1 MTRPRQTVPQTRLAR
16 AADGRLDRVIAR
28 LVAGPPEQRRA
39 RAAALTISPDLGAA
53 LADATVRLLRVDLD
67 RAESLADALSW
78 LAPRLGRQFVGKASR
93 LRGHVAYQRG
103 HYGVALRR
111 YAAAARTLDVPGLE
125 VERASVLMAA
135 VNALSHMGR
144 YDDALARAREA
155 RRIFLAHG
163 DRLRAARL
171 DANLAMVLFRR
182 DQPDASL
189 RLGQRA
195 LAVFEQLGAVEDV
208 AITRLNTAAR
218 LTALHAFPR
227 ALRLYER
234 TRRYCARHGLEL
246 LGLETDGNLAYL
258 RAQQGEYAGALALY
272 GRVRAR
278 AAAMGHEA
286 LATALLLDEAELL
299 VELNADGRAVPLA
312 EDALTRSRLH
322 GMRYEGAKAQMLLA
336 ICAARQR
343 RDDDALRSF
352 DGARAAFE
360 IEGNRSRVALT
371 DLHRAVVLSQSG
383 VLADAAAA
391 AREARTALVAHGL
404 AAKATLAD
412 LVLARGALAAGQPA
426 EAAAHLADAARR
438 LRRHPTP
445 ALAYQAAF
453 LRGEL
458 ARRAGHPA
466 AATAAYRRAH
476 RLLEG
481 LWSHLG
487 VEELRIA
494 FLEDK
499 TVVYEA
505 MAQAALAA
513 GPRRAA
519 VARAFAFVEQAKS
532 RALADLLAAG
542 GHPLQEVSGAARRL
556 RHDLNACYREIDRLE
571 GGIERPPPKRLD
583 LWRARARQCEQQL
596 SRELYEAAR
605 RDPETAQL
613 QGRGVVPLGE
623 VQAVLGDACLIEYAS
638 LRGVLVAFVVDR
650 RQARVVEL
658 GPADGLRDPVRLT
671 LFNLTGLPP
680 AFRPPARTRQLE
692 PSTEVHLRQLC
703 AQLIDPLGAAVE
715 PGRPLVIAA
724 HGPLHRVPFAALV
737 TAQGYLGERSAI
749 ALTPS
754 GSVYALACR
763 RGRGRGRGALV
774 LGLADS
780 RAPRIAEEARQV
792 AARLPAST
800 LRLGPRATE
809 RALRQEGAG
818 RRVVHLATHGFFRA
832 EHPMFSSI
840 QLANTRLDVQSCY
853 GLRLVADLV
862 TLSGC
867 STGVSYVS
875 GGDELVGLSRG
886 LLHAGAACVQL
897 SLWDVDDDSTTVY
910 MSAFYEH
917 YARGLP
923 PAEASRLA
931 AADTRRLYPH
941 PYHWAPFVTVGHGH

>member
-1 MTRPRQTVPQTRLAR
+1 MTRPRPPAPSRPDR
-16 AADGRLDRVIAR
+16 PAAERRLDSLVAR
-28 LVAGPPEQRRA
+28 LLAGTPDERRA
-39 RAAALTISPDLGAA
+39 RAAEMTVSPAVADAV
-53 LADATVRLLRVDLD
+53 ADATVRLLRVDLD
-67 RAESLADALSW
+67 RAESLADTLSW
-78 LAPRLGRQFVGKASR
+78 LAPRLGRQHVGKASR

-103 HYGVALRR
+103 RFGLALRR
-111 YAAAARTLDVPGLE
+111 YAAAARTLDAPGLE
-125 VERASVLMAA
+125 VERASVLMAV
-135 VNALSHMGR
+135 VNALSQMGR
-144 YDDALARAREA
+144 YDEALTRAGEA

-163 DRLRAARL
+163 DELRAARL
-171 DANLAMVLFRR
+171 DANLAALLFRR
-182 DQPDASL
+182 DRPDASL

-195 LAVFEQLGAVEDV
+195 LGVFARLGVVEDV

-234 TRRYCARHGLEL
+234 TRRFCARHGLEL

-258 RAQQGEYAGALALY
+258 RAQQGEYARALALY
-272 GRVRAR
+272 GRVRTR
-278 AAAMGHEA
+278 AAAMGYDA

-299 VELNADGRAVPLA
+299 VELNADDRAVPLA

-322 GMRYEGAKAQMLLA
+322 GMRYEGAKAQTLLA
-336 ICAARQR
+336 ICAARR
-343 RDDDALRSF
+343 RRVDDALSAF
-352 DGARAAFE
+352 AEARVAFE
-360 IEGNRSRVALT
+360 AEGNRSRVALT

-383 VLADAAAA
+383 VPADAAAA
-391 AREARTALVAHGL
+391 AREARAALVAHGL
-404 AAKATLAD
+404 TAKATLAD
-412 LVLARGALAAGQPA
+412 LVLARGALAAGRPP

-438 LRRHPTP
+438 LRKHPTP

-453 LRGEL
+453 LRGEV
-458 ARRAGHPA
+458 ARLTGRPA

-476 RLLEG
+476 QVLEG

-499 TVVYEA
+499 TVVYES
-505 MAQAALAA
+505 MAEAALGA
-513 GPRRAA
+513 GRRGEA
-519 VARAFAFVEQAKS
+519 VGRAFTFVEQAKS

-542 GHPLQEVSGAARRL
+542 GHPVHEVSGAARTL
-556 RHDLNACYREIDRLE
+556 RHELNACYREIDRLE
-571 GGIERPPPKRLD
+571 GGTDPPPPRRLD
-583 LWRARARQCEQQL
+583 VWRARARQCEQRL
-596 SRELYEAAR
+596 SREMYEAAR
-605 RDPETAQL
+605 RDPEAAQL
-613 QGRGVVPLGE
+613 QGRGALPLGE
-623 VQAVLGDACLIEYAS
+623 VQAALGDACLIEYAS
-638 LRGVLVAFVVDR
+638 LRGALVAFVIDR
-650 RQARVVEL
+650 REAKVVDL
-658 GPADGLRDPVRLT
+658 GPADRLRDPVRLA

-680 AFRPPARTRQLE
+680 AFRAPSRTRQLE
-692 PSTEVHLRQLC
+692 ASTEVHLRQLC

-715 PGRPLVIAA
+715 SGRPLVIAA

-737 TAQGYLGERSAI
+737 TADGYLGDRSPI

-774 LGLADS
+774 LGLADPQ
-780 RAPRIAEEARQV
+780 APRIAEEARRV
-792 AARLPAST
+792 AARLPASV

-832 EHPMFSSI
+832 EHPMYSSI
-840 QLANTRLDVQSCY
+840 RLANTRLDVQACY
-853 GLRLVADLV
+853 GLRLAADLV

-917 YARGLP
+917 YARGVP
-923 PAEASRLA
+923 PADASRLA
-931 AADTRRLYPH
+931 AAETRRRYPH
-941 PYHWAPFVTVGHGH
+941 PYNWAPFVIVGHGH